1 MKITRHGTKGMSV
14 DSYRN
19 YKMRMLNR
27 DFCIGLTDEEVEH
40 FNSLQ
45 TEDTIDR
52 YFRKLLNDHWD

>member
-1 MKITRHGTKGMSV
+1 MKIIRHGSNGMSV
-14 DSYRN
+14 DAYRK

-27 DFCIGLTDEEVEH
+27 DFCIGLTEEEVEH

-52 YFRKLLNDHWD
+52 YFRTLLNDRWD